1 MNFRPSLIALAAV
14 VCLAVSAVAGNSPVR
29 LIVDENLEPTSTFE
43 LRFPDAMVPPDKV
56 GTTAELAPIVF
67 HPALKGNFVW
77 LSQRS
82 GSFRPGEPLLLGTTY
97 TVTLASGLKKA
108 DGRALSASLHETIKT
123 PPLSIKGWNATNVFE
138 VDDAPGRPRF
148 GVIFNANVDVSAVA
162 KFMRFVNR
170 AGGSVPAAVEPT
182 NATDRARDNSPTWR
196 SNDQSLLTWSERFHV
211 KGVDSKGDDS
221 ADSRGRGENFIWV
234 TPQQPL
240 PAGLWTLV
248 IKRGLPANENHLRL
262 LDTAEINV
270 GTVRPFVVSAVEA
283 TNWLESG
290 RRLQVTLSKPLAT
303 EATEANAAHW
313 ARLEPAP
320 PNLKIK
326 GSGNEILFTGDFALA
341 ANYRLIVG
349 AGLPSSDPFALSK
362 EYRSTVRF
370 NPIPPRLYLEGFA
383 THQLS
388 TGSRHFHLLAINVP
402 KIHLT
407 ARVFTAESAIHAL
420 EAYRLYTDPPNDETH
435 PRKDDEPFEKLPLAR
450 LPAATWQRDVDGT
463 SQVDVKREISLD
475 WNEILGG
482 KKSGV
487 ALLTA
492 EEPNLPAGQKGRPGV
507 QAIVQVTDLGAI
519 WKTSTDETFV
529 HIFSLASGQ
538 AVTDATIQALD
549 EKGHPLLAEVRADAH
564 GVARLKTSDATRWLV
579 IASGA
584 DTHLVDFRRESE
596 SFSLWQLGIR
606 NEGASDN
613 NGRQALLF
621 TERPLY
627 KPGETVHL
635 KGIVRDVRDG
645 HAPVPSGDPAT
656 LRLVDP
662 QGRRLV
668 DHTIHLSDTGSLS
681 EDFKLPASGLGDYHV
696 ELAMAGPG
704 GALETVNTQ
713 DLEVQEYTPNA
724 FEIIIP
730 RPPTAVGETKI
741 DLPVTAQYYM
751 GKALSQAKM
760 TWSIDAGDVGFT
772 PAGFEAFDFCEAID
786 DFRLNEKL
794 NRSGSFS
801 AQGKVDLDSRGSA
814 KVESTV
820 PINTKAPQPRT
831 THLLCEITDLDEQTV
846 SRSTEVTIQSSD
858 FYLGIRREHGVVR
871 EGEQL
876 PVDVVA
882 VRTDG
887 SPMPKP
893 VEAAVRLTRI
903 DWQTDHLETA
913 GGGSEYR
920 SQARFEIVSE
930 MEIKT
935 RHVRGSEGKW
945 ALVPDEKGATITVG
959 KPGQYLLEA
968 MSKDDAG
975 HPILTATAFN
985 VFGPGETVWDYRN
998 PFQIELAADKAE
1010 YLAGQTARILV
1021 KTPISGEALVT
1032 VERDKV
1038 LRSFLTHLEGNAPIV
1053 EVPLQESDAPNV
1065 FVSVTLLRG
1074 AADSP
1079 KKYKAPEYRVGYCKL
1094 VIARPESKLTVYVKP
1109 EAPSYRPGDEVSVG
1123 AEVLD
1128 FNGHPVQNAEVTLY
1142 AVDEG
1147 VLSLM
1152 GYKTPDP
1159 FTFFNGERGLAVT
1172 TGLTLPTLLPEDPEQ
1187 RSYGNKGY
1195 LVGGGG
1201 ETGFGFRNDFA
1212 TCAFW
1217 NASLR
1222 TGIDGRIAAKFIAPD
1237 ALTRYRLMAV
1247 VQTTR
1252 DQFGSAESS
1261 FEVNK
1266 PVMFEPAL
1274 PRFANIGDHLIVRG
1288 VLHNLTDAD
1297 GEVDVHVEFDRTVST
1312 PSENRHVNLP
1322 AHGSI
1327 AVDIPVAFV
1336 QPGKAVWKWVAKF
1349 SGGGATSHDAVEST
1363 MRVGYP
1369 VPLKREMRLTEL
1381 HGGQADLLAG
1391 MNPEL
1396 LEGTGAIKVSL
1407 TNSRAIE
1414 LREPLDDLLHYP
1426 YGCVEQTTSTMLP
1439 WISMRDFKKVLPSLQ
1454 RSDEEITEVVRQG
1467 VDRLLSMQTGS
1478 GGLSYWPGEETPMFW
1493 ASAYGGLGMAMA
1505 RRAGFQVPDEA
1516 FDRLCRY
1523 LSQQLR
1529 STGNDGVDPHYSGGG
1544 PTDRCLALYALAVAG
1559 RAEPAYHELLFKRRN
1574 TLGAENRALLALAV
1588 SESHGPPAM
1597 IAELLKP
1604 HPGTSSPGDDLF
1616 WSRSR
1621 DTAVRLLAC
1630 CRLQPNSP
1638 DVEKL
1643 VAELEED
1650 RLAGHWGTTQ
1660 GDSWSLLALGEYFR
1674 HAEKRDVNIH
1684 GTLAWNG
1691 RAEPIAVN
1699 SQAPLKVMDFAFVKN
1714 AAAGKTMA
1722 LANPDHKKVFAEVL
1736 IESRPNIIAQPR
1748 QDQGYSIRRRY
1759 AKVDDDGTL
1768 HPLANPHI
1776 GDRVLVTL
1784 DIIAS
1789 KAANYVAVND
1799 PLPAV
1804 FEAINPVFKSQETLA
1819 GERLGE
1825 EWAGNHQELRDDR
1838 AVFFADH
1845 LEAGAYTIRYLA
1857 RVRAAGTATAPSAKV
1872 EEMYHPERFGLTETM
1887 QVTSLPLK

>member
-1 MNFRPSLIALAAV
+1 MNFRPSLIAFAAV
-14 VCLAVSAVAGNSPVR
+14 VSLAVSAMAGNSPVR
-29 LIVDENLEPTSTFE
+29 LIVDENIAPASTFE
-43 LRFPDAMVPPDKV
+43 LRFDDAMVSPDKV
-56 GTTAELAPIVF
+56 GTTADQPPIVF
-67 HPALKGNFVW
+67 HPALKGTFVW

-82 GSFRPGEPLLLGTTY
+82 GSFKPGEPLSLATTY

-108 DGRALSASLHETIKT
+108 DGRPLSATLRETIKT
-123 PPLSIKGWNATNVFE
+123 PSMSIKGWNATNLFNL
-138 VDDAPGRPRF
+138 DDAPARPRL
-148 GVIFNANVDVSAVA
+148 GVIFNANVDASAIA
-162 KFMRFVNR
+162 KFIKFVNR
-170 AGGSVPAAVEPT
+170 AGGNVPAVLEPT
-182 NATDRARDNSPTWR
+182 NTTDRSRNNFPKWR
-196 SNDQSLLTWSERFHV
+196 SNDQSLLTWNERFYA
-211 KGVDSKGDDS
+211 KG
-221 ADSRGRGENFIWV
+221 ADSSGDNSAASRGDGANLIWV

-240 PAGLWTLV
+240 PAGEWTLV
-248 IKRGLPANENHLRL
+248 IKKGMPASENHLRL
-262 LDTAEINV
+262 RDTAGINV
-270 GTVRPFVVSAVEA
+270 GTVRPFEVFKVEA
-283 TNWLESG
+283 TNWVESG
-290 RRLQVTLSKPLAT
+290 RRLQVTFSKPLAT
-303 EATEANAAHW
+303 EASEGNAARW

-320 PNLKIK
+320 PNLEIK
-326 GSGNEILFTGDFALA
+326 GSGNEILCTGDFALA
-341 ANYRLIVG
+341 TNYQLIVG
-349 AGLPSSDPFALSK
+349 AGLPSSDPFTLSK
-362 EYRSTVRF
+362 EYRSTARF
-370 NPIPPRLYLEGFA
+370 TPVPPRLYLEGFA

-407 ARVFTAESAIHAL
+407 ARVFTPEAAIGAL
-420 EAYRLYTDPPNDETH
+420 EAYRHYTDPPNDEAH
-435 PRKDDEPFEKLPLAR
+435 PRKEDEPFEKLQLDH

-463 SQVDVKREISLD
+463 SQVDVKRDIPLD
-475 WNEILGG
+475 WNEILDG

-487 ALLTA
+487 VLLTA
-492 EEPNLPAGQKGRPGV
+492 EEPNLPAGKKGRPGV

-519 WKTSTDETFV
+519 WKTSADETFV
-529 HIFSLASGQ
+529 HVFSLASGQ
-538 AVTDATIQALD
+538 AVSDAKLQTLD
-549 EKGHPLLAEVRADAH
+549 EKGHLLAEAKADAH
-564 GVARLKTSDATRWLV
+564 GIARLKTSDATRWLML
-579 IASGA
+579 ASGS

-606 NEGASDN
+606 DEAGSGA

-621 TERPLY
+621 TERPVY

-645 HAPVPSGDPAT
+645 HAPVPSGDVAT
-656 LRLVDP
+656 LRFLDP

-668 DHTIHLSDTGSLS
+668 DHVIHLSDVGSLD
-681 EDFKLPASGLGDYHV
+681 EDFKLPASGLGFYHV

-704 GALETVNTQ
+704 GVPETVNTQ

-730 RPPTAVGETKI
+730 RPPTAVGETRI
-741 DLPVTAQYYM
+741 DLPVAAQYYM
-751 GKALSQAKM
+751 GKTLSQAQM
-760 TWSIDAGDVGFT
+760 TWTVDANDIGFS

-786 DFRLNEKL
+786 DYQLNQKL
-794 NRSGSFS
+794 GRSSSFS
-801 AQGKVDLDSRGSA
+801 VQGKADLDFRGSA
-814 KVESTV
+814 KVAATI
-820 PINTKAPQPRT
+820 PINSKAPQPRSA
-831 THLLCEITDLDEQTV
+831 HLLCEITDLDQQTV
-846 SRSTEVTIQSSD
+846 SQSSEFTIQSSD

-876 PVDVVA
+876 PIDVVA

-887 SPMPKP
+887 SPMPNP
-893 VEAAVRLTRI
+893 VDATVRLTRI
-903 DWQTDHLETA
+903 DWQTNNLESA

-920 SQARFEIVSE
+920 TQARFEILSE
-930 MEIKT
+930 IEIKT
-935 RHVRGSEGKW
+935 RTMRGSQGKW
-945 ALVPDEKGATITVG
+945 ALAAEEKSASITVG

-975 HPILTATAFN
+975 HPVLTATAFN
-985 VFGPGETVWDYRN
+985 VFGPGETVWNYRN
-998 PFQIELAADKAE
+998 PFQIELAADKVE
-1010 YLAGQTARILV
+1010 YLAGQTARVLV

-1032 VERDKV
+1032 IERDKV
-1038 LRSFLTHLEGNAPIV
+1038 LRSFITHLQGNAPTV
-1053 EVPLQESDAPNV
+1053 EVPLRESDAPNV
-1065 FVSVTLLRG
+1065 FVSVTMLRG

-1079 KKYKAPEYRVGYCKL
+1079 KKYKAPEYRLGYCKL
-1094 VIARPESKLTVYVKP
+1094 VVARPESKLTVYVKP
-1109 EAPSYRPGDEVSVG
+1109 DAPSYRPGDEVSVG

-1128 FNGHPVQNAEVTLY
+1128 FNGHPVKNAEVTLF

-1159 FTFFNGERGLAVT
+1159 FVFFNGERGLSVT

-1201 ETGFGFRNDFA
+1201 EGESAFRNNFA

-1222 TGIDGRIAAKFIAPD
+1222 TGIDGRVAAKFTAPD
-1237 ALTRYRLMAV
+1237 ALTRYRLMAIV
-1247 VQTTR
+1247 HTTR
-1252 DQFGSAESS
+1252 DQFGSAESA

-1266 PVMFEPAL
+1266 QLMLEPAL
-1274 PRFANIGDHLIVRG
+1274 PRFANIGDRLTVRG
-1288 VLHNLTDAD
+1288 VLHNLTDIE
-1297 GEVDVHVEFDRTVST
+1297 GEVDVHVDFDRTVST
-1312 PSENRHVNLP
+1312 PSESRHVSLP
-1322 AHGSI
+1322 AHGSV

-1336 QPGKAVWKWVAKF
+1336 QPGKAVWKWAAKF
-1349 SGGGATSHDAVEST
+1349 SGGGLASQDAVQST
-1363 MRVGYP
+1363 INVGYP

-1381 HGGQADLLAG
+1381 RGGQADLLAG

-1439 WISMRDFKKVLPSLQ
+1439 WISIHDFKSVLPSLK
-1454 RSDEEITEVVRQG
+1454 RSDEEIAEVVRQG
-1467 VDRLLSMQTGS
+1467 VDRLLSMQTSS
-1478 GGLSYWPGEETPMFW
+1478 GGLAYWPGGEEPMFW

-1516 FDRLCRY
+1516 FNRLCSY

-1529 STGNDGVDPHYSGGG
+1529 GTGDDRNDLRSGNSS
-1544 PTDRCLALYALAVAG
+1544 RCLALYALAVAG

-1574 TLGAENRALLALAV
+1574 SLGAENRALLALAV
-1588 SESHGPPAM
+1588 AESHGSAAM
-1597 IAELLKP
+1597 ITELLKP
-1604 HPGTSSPGDDLF
+1604 RLEKQSPGDDLF

-1621 DTAVRLLAC
+1621 DAAVRLLAW
-1630 CRLQPNSP
+1630 CRLQPSSP
-1638 DVEKL
+1638 EVEKL
-1643 VAELEED
+1643 VAELEGD
-1650 RLAGHWGTTQ
+1650 RLAGHWATTQ
-1660 GDSWSLLALGEYFR
+1660 GDCWSMLALGEYFR
-1674 HAEKRDVNIH
+1674 HVEKRDANIH

-1691 RAEPIAVN
+1691 RTEPISVTP
-1699 SQAPLKVMDFAFVKN
+1699 QTPLNVEDFAFVKN
-1714 AAAGKTMA
+1714 AGAGKAMS
-1722 LANPDHKKVFAEVL
+1722 LANPDHKKIFAEVL
-1736 IESRPNIIAQPR
+1736 IESRPNTIAQPR

-1759 AKVDDDGTL
+1759 AKVDDDGTS
-1768 HPLANPHI
+1768 HPLTDPRV

-1804 FEAINPVFKSQETLA
+1804 LEAINPVFKSQETLA

-1825 EWAGNHQELRDDR
+1825 EWAGDHQELRDDC
-1838 AVFFADH
+1838 AVFFANH
-1845 LEAGAYTIRYLA
+1845 LEPGDYTIRYLA
-1857 RVRAAGTATAPSAKV
+1857 RVRAAGTVTAPSAKV
-1872 EEMYHPERFGLTETM
+1872 EEMYHPERFGLTETL